1 MRHYEK
7 LNRIKEILPNNIRC
21 CSECRKRMEIGL
33 RHPNAEGS
41 VFLSESLS
49 GGNGRN
55 TFHRLGRSRRID
67 EYVLVVSALTR
78 RRQMISDQFTQ
89 TELQQADKEGAC

>member
-7 LNRIKEILPNNIRC
+7 LNGIKEVLPNNIRC
-21 CSECRKRMEIGL
+21 RSECRKRMEIGL

-49 GGNGRN
+49 GGDGRDAL
-55 TFHRLGRSRRID
+55 HGLRRSSRVD
-67 EYVLVVSALTR
+67 EYVLVVFALTR
-78 RRQMISDQFTQ
+78 CRQIVPNEFTQ
-89 TELQQADKEGAC
+89 AELQQAGEER